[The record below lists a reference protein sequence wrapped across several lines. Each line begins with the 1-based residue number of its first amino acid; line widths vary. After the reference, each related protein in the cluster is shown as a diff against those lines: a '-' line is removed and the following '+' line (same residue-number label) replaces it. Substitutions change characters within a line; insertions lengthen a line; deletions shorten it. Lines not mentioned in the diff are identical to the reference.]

1 MGQKKSGAQ
10 LQITCVYI
18 VQNIGIKL
26 CEFRSKRN
34 IWLLHSLK
42 RVLSSD
48 TLIWC
53 LSGIYLTVKSRL
65 CLWFKAVCA
74 DPISFYTKQMQR
86 LEMDCSVFT
95 EAHRS
100 VFSPC
105 HLFFSSV
112 SFGLHS
118 FFSFWRNLHS
128 WSYLPL
134 GLLYGGLLVH
144 LSLAGRSLGGCKPTE
159 NMGMP
164 KQ

>member
-1 MGQKKSGAQ
+1 MFILYKILGSNYASLGARGTFGCCTVWRECCH
-10 LQITCVYI
+10 LT
-18 VQNIGIKL
+18 L
-26 CEFRSKRN
+26 
-34 IWLLHSLK
+34 W
-42 RVLSSD
+42 SD
-48 TLIWC
+48 VW
-53 LSGIYLTVKSRL
+53 SGIYLTVKSRL

-134 GLLYGGLLVH
+134 GLLYGRLLVH
-144 LSLAGRSLGGCKPTE
+144 LSLAGRSVGGCKPTE